1 MQEVQLVNPS
11 MEVAQEITPT
21 GGRGRFKGGWPWG
34 KARKNLRIPVSGTY
48 MQKQGGGGDGE
59 FGVCGEEM
67 QEEGQVVLEKENV
80 STKCIVPPIMF

>member
-1 MQEVQLVNPS
+1 
-11 MEVAQEITPT
+11 
-21 GGRGRFKGGWPWG
+21 
-34 KARKNLRIPVSGTY
+34 

-59 FGVCGEEM
+59 FAVCGEEM